1 MQEKLWELADL
12 NIRKLTAGKINQAN
26 KDLHDP
32 YASYGTDVPHS
43 IPGSHQLVA
52 SKDTSESHVL
62 ISENLKSTVT
72 KLTKQYLSTEHSVL
86 QKAVSDLSLIK

>member
-32 YASYGTDVPHS
+32 YASYGTDVPRS
-43 IPGSHQLVA
+43 IPGS
-52 SKDTSESHVL
+52 
-62 ISENLKSTVT
+62 
-72 KLTKQYLSTEHSVL
+72 KQYWKSFGLNIVAMT
-86 QKAVSDLSLIK
+86 QQMGIPDFF